1 MINTIIIILSVIFIL
16 SLAFNVV
23 FFLYSRRVLTQVY
36 LASEEASKIFT
47 MIDAY
52 ENHLRSIYELQTY
65 YGDETLKSL
74 LEHTKE
80 MADFLNQYEEVNSFT
95 QPDLRDQLDAA
106 SKEIEQRYEKENDA
120 QKEE

>member
-23 FFLYSRRVLTQVY
+23 LFLYSRRVLTQVY
-36 LASEEASKIFT
+36 LASEEASRIFT

-80 MADFLNQYEEVNSFT
+80 MADFLNQYEEVYSFT